1 MKKQLFLEDKIYIAG
16 STGMAGSA
24 IIRSLKKSGYG
35 KKENR
40 GDLLTPART
49 ELNLLNEYN
58 VKKLVY
64 KKLP

>member
-1 MKKQLFLEDKIYIAG
+1 MKKHLFLDDKIYIAG

-40 GDLLTPART
+40 GDLLTPGRK
-49 ELNLLNEYN
+49 ELNLLDQH
-58 VKKLVY
+58 
-64 KKLP
+64 